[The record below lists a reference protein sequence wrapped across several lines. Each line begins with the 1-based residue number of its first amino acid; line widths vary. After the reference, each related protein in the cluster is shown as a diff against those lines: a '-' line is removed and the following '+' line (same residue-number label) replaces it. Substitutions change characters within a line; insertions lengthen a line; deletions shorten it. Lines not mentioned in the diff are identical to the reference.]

1 MKNSNLIKFSIGIL
15 TVLIMTGCGS
25 NQLGIPIETNKIV
38 GYLKQKNTTDDKI
51 YLIGTKNTTS
61 DSLSRASD
69 MEESA
74 YLTLQHTAELTLK
87 SGNKYFAIYAP
98 KMMSNYAGS
107 TISSMEEFE
116 AKCGTSILGGFGSA
130 FDKFGLNTYYCNIS
144 GVRIVHTGFVE
155 ASFFKRKPLDILVW
169 DARAVIDYLKKED
182 MYKDYDKDDM
192 ITPSSAHIGGGGFW
206 KNKLKDAI

>member
-1 MKNSNLIKFSIGIL
+1 MRNTFTSI
-15 TVLIMTGCGS
+15 
-25 NQLGIPIETNKIV
+25 QLGTPIETNKIT

-51 YLIGTKNTTS
+51 YLIGTKNTTFE
-61 DSLSRASD
+61 SLSRASD

-74 YLTLQHTAELTLK
+74 YLTLQHTAELTIERD
-87 SGNKYFAIYAP
+87 NKYFAIYAP
-98 KMMSNYAGS
+98 KMMSNYEGS

-155 ASFFKRKPLDILVW
+155 ASFFKKRPLDILVW
-169 DARAVIDYLKKED
+169 DAQAVIDYLKEKGL
-182 MYKDYDKDDM
+182 YKSYDKDD
-192 ITPSSAHIGGGGFW
+192 IETPSSALIGGGGYW
-206 KNKLKDAI
+206 KNKLKNAI